1 MGGIQI
7 RGTGSLRKR
16 KCRGGYRWCAALS
29 YKTEDGK
36 GWRGTVRALTDEEG
50 KAIVAMPDRKDPN
63 GEKVV
68 NNRNRRKAEQA
79 MARLIADMNGSA
91 YDRDATVE
99 DYYRADMEGRA
110 GVLAGSTARGYMEY
124 APIIGKGLE
133 GITISKLD
141 QKAVRLWV
149 RGMVADGKAPSTIR
163 KAYTLLHQVCDR
175 AVENGDMTANPCT
188 DAIRRAEIPTSPTK
202 EPNAL
207 DSEGVARVNA
217 LLNEAKNPRL
227 RVGAR
232 IALHCGLRA
241 GEISGLRWRDV
252 GEGALRVRES
262 IANVGGGTEAK
273 APKSYAGTRDVPM
286 TPELAREL
294 AEWRKAQEA
303 EWRKEWVLS
312 DGKTAPE
319 TVPFED
325 CRVIGYADGRHFT
338 PNALGHLWNKLAKGR
353 HERDPKDRRRRG
365 EGWEPGR
372 EPVTGTTGEIVTLHD
387 LRHTFATHHIA
398 VVKTDVRTLAS
409 LMGHADPAV
418 TMRRYAAA
426 LAETREAAQAKAATS
441 LAAGCRPALRV
452 A

>member
-1 MGGIQI
+1 MGAMEI
-7 RGTGSLRKR
+7 RGASLTKAKDSKGRYHWKGNIR
-16 KCRGGYRWCAALS
+16 YRG
-29 YKTEDGK
+29 EDGRSWRTKTRHLK
-36 GWRGTVRALTDEEG
+36 GEDGAPIYTDKG
-50 KAIVAMPDRKDPN
+50 
-63 GEKVV
+63 G
-68 NNRNRRKAEQA
+68 NRNRRKAQA
-79 MARLIADMNGSA
+79 ALDRWREELAGSV
-91 YDRDATVE
+91 YDREATVE

-110 GVLAGSTARGYMEY
+110 GVLAGSTARGYLEY
-124 APIIGKGLE
+124 APIIGEGLE
-133 GITISKLD
+133 GVTISKLD

-149 RGMVADGKAPSTIR
+149 RGMVARGLAPSTVR
-163 KAYTLLHQVCDR
+163 KAFTLLHQVCDR
-175 AVENGDMTANPCT
+175 AVENGDMAANPCT
-188 DAIRRAEIPTSPTK
+188 DKIRRDEIPTSPTK

-227 RVGAR
+227 RIGAR

-286 TPELAREL
+286 TPELEREL

-319 TVPFED
+319 AVPFED

-365 EGWEPGR
+365 EEWEPGR
-372 EPVTGTTGEIVTLHD
+372 EPVTGTTGEVVTLHD

>member
-1 MGGIQI
+1 MGAMEI
-7 RGTGSLRKR
+7 RGASLTKAKDSKGRYHWKGNIR
-16 KCRGGYRWCAALS
+16 YRG
-29 YKTEDGK
+29 EDGRSWRTKTRHLK
-36 GWRGTVRALTDEEG
+36 GEDGAPIYTDKG
-50 KAIVAMPDRKDPN
+50 
-63 GEKVV
+63 G
-68 NNRNRRKAEQA
+68 NRNRRKAQA
-79 MARLIADMNGSA
+79 ALDRWREELAGSV
-91 YDRDATVE
+91 YDREATVE

-124 APIIGKGLE
+124 APIIAEGLE
-133 GITISKLD
+133 GVTISKLD

-163 KAYTLLHQVCDR
+163 KAFTLLHQVCDR

-227 RVGAR
+227 RIGAR

-241 GEISGLRWRDV
+241 GEVCGLRWRDV

-286 TPELAREL
+286 TPELEREL
-294 AEWRKAQEA
+294 AEWRRAQEA
-303 EWRKEWVLS
+303 EWRTTWVRRNGTT
-312 DGKTAPE
+312 DPKA
-319 TVPFED
+319 VPFED

-372 EPVTGTTGEIVTLHD
+372 EPVTGTTGEVVTLHD

-398 VVKTDVRTLAS
+398 VVRTDVRTLAS